1 MAAQKEY
8 QHILLEIINTS
19 SAEEMAVLA
28 RMIKKT
34 EITFGHDQII
44 LTWKSR
50 CRLVKLGNQDFGV
63 PNYIHLQKRNSLE
76 NRQGLNIESFSREA
90 ELLLNLLRLIP
101 DGSKEG
107 MDFWGRTLR
116 NQLLKIQ
123 GMIEDSFVEW

>member
-19 SAEEMAVLA
+19 SAEEMAILA

-34 EITFGHDQII
+34 EIPFGHDQII

-63 PNYIHLQKRNSLE
+63 PQYVASQKTNFLE
-76 NRQGLNIESFSREA
+76 SRQGLNIGIFSREI
-90 ELLLNLLRLIP
+90 ELLLNLLRLVP
-101 DGSKEG
+101 EESKEG
-107 MDFWGRTLR
+107 MDFWGRTLAK
-116 NQLLKIQ
+116 QLLKIQ
-123 GMIEDSFVEW
+123 GMIEDSFVK